1 MRADATAFTGIVR
14 RRARPG
20 RSGPPPNAALAR
32 HRHAGAI
39 GMIERERAARPEDL
53 ARLFV
58 ERANAGD
65 VEGLVE
71 LYEPDAV
78 LAFRPGQV
86 VRGSEQIREVYE
98 QLLVDR
104 PVFTPGE
111 PLPVLRNGEIA
122 LTATKLARG
131 VTTAEVARRQPDGSS
146 VGDRSAQPPSVG
158 ISKASLSSLCVAVL
172 VAETSGV
179 LRLQDL
185 FLTYAYLYA
194 AKRCPRQRTPENP
207 RRCRLGWAKIKD
219 RNSGPQQLWSWAKC
233 LRGFNGREQILRD
246 VPRLPLFRPVWTI
259 RCGEPVR
266 SRRASTRPGPRRACL
281 FPGAPRACRRRR
293 SRRPSP

>member
-1 MRADATAFTGIVR
+1 MT
-14 RRARPG
+14 
-20 RSGPPPNAALAR
+20 
-32 HRHAGAI
+32 
-39 GMIERERAARPEDL
+39 ERERAARPEDL

-86 VRGSEQIREVYE
+86 VRGSEQIRKVYE

-131 VTTAEVARRQPDGSS
+131 VTTAEVARRQPDGSWLW
-146 VGDRSAQPPSVG
+146 VIDQPN
-158 ISKASLSSLCVAVL
+158 
-172 VAETSGV
+172 
-179 LRLQDL
+179 LR
-185 FLTYAYLYA
+185 A
-194 AKRCPRQRTPENP
+194 
-207 RRCRLGWAKIKD
+207 
-219 RNSGPQQLWSWAKC
+219 
-233 LRGFNGREQILRD
+233 
-246 VPRLPLFRPVWTI
+246 
-259 RCGEPVR
+259 
-266 SRRASTRPGPRRACL
+266 
-281 FPGAPRACRRRR
+281 
-293 SRRPSP
+293 